1 MVTPSSPVGHLLSA
15 ISMKDCIRLH
25 ETPLLIFLWTNCL
38 MKSGRTHIHWFP
50 LLLSEELSHTEVQ
63 VSSFGQNAYQW
74 QPADWQSF
82 PAKGNFVQ
90 FLMISAP
97 Y

>member
-1 MVTPSSPVGHLLSA
+1 MVAPSSPVGHLLSA

-25 ETPLLIFLWTNCL
+25 GTPLLIFLWTNCL
-38 MKSGRTHIHWFP
+38 MKSGRAHIHLFP
-50 LLLSEELSHTEVQ
+50 LLSKELSQTEVQ
-63 VSSFGQNAYQW
+63 VSPFGHNACQW

-90 FLMISAP
+90 LLMVSAP